1 MTEEKT
7 TGLQSRGRYFEEFEV
22 GDEVISPGRTVTEAD
37 IVAFA
42 ALTGD
47 YNPLHCDAEY
57 AKDTVFGERIAH
69 GLLGLSIASGLI
81 DRLGFI
87 TGTVEAFMG
96 LDWKFR
102 GPIKIGDT
110 IHVEARVTRKKEMR
124 RLGGGLIILDV
135 ALVNQRNETVQKG
148 QWTALIKSKPL
159 PFSQDSTGFRQA

>member
-1 MTEEKT
+1 MIMTEEKT

-69 GLLGLSIASGLI
+69 GLLGLSIASGQVE
-81 DRLGFI
+81 RMGFVA
-87 TGTVEAFMG
+87 GTVEAFTG
-96 LDWKFR
+96 LEWKFR
-102 GPIKIGDT
+102 GPMKIGDT
-110 IHVEARVTRKKEMR
+110 IHVEAKVARKKEMR
-124 RLGGGLIILDV
+124 RLGGGFVILDV
-135 ALVNQRNETVQKG
+135 AVVNQRGEAVQKG
-148 QWTALIKSKPL
+148 QWTVLIKNKPL
-159 PFSQDSTGFRQA
+159 S

>member
-1 MTEEKT
+1 MTEEKS
-7 TGLQSRGRYFEEFEV
+7 TGSQPRGRYFEDFEV
-22 GDEVISPGRTVTEAD
+22 GDEVVSQGRTITETD

-57 AKDTVFGERIAH
+57 AKETIFGERIAH

-81 DRLGFI
+81 ERLGFI
-87 TGTVEAFMG
+87 AGTVEAFLG

-110 IHVEARVTRKKEMR
+110 IRVEAQVTRKKEMQ
-124 RLGGGLIILDV
+124 RLGGGLIVLDV
-135 ALVNQRNETVQKG
+135 AIVNQSDETVQKG
-148 QWTALIKSKPL
+148 QWTALIKSKPI
-159 PFSQDSTGFRQA
+159 P